1 VSDMNFMEM
10 VERMPVVVL
19 AVVLILIAVRK
30 LGDIKLPKWG
40 VMCGGALVV
49 ILTGHISVS
58 DAIKAI
64 DWDVIV
70 FLFGMFVVGAALEES
85 GYLSH
90 IFSVLFNRVKTKEH
104 VLLLILFGFGIVSF
118 ILMNDTGAVIG
129 VPLALE
135 MSRVYGIPPKVLLLA
150 LCFAVTIGSVASPV
164 GNPQNLIIAL
174 NGKIAN
180 PFIEFAKYLLLPT
193 IVNIFV
199 AFFVIKFFY
208 GDYLRGEVEGKWQV
222 SIKDERLVRIART
235 SLWVILLL
243 ILLKVGFVVV
253 GVDYEFRLTYIA
265 VGGMLPILLLSK
277 KRVEIIKKVDWSTLL
292 FFIGMFIL
300 MDSVW
305 RTGFFQGIIKMWGG
319 ELTSL
324 PVIFGVS
331 ILISQFISN
340 VPFVALCLPI
350 MMHMGADSKDMVALA
365 AASTIAGNL
374 TIMGAASNII
384 IIQNAEVRKGKV
396 IKFMEFARIGI
407 PLTII
412 NTLIYIV
419 FLYIIP

>member
-1 VSDMNFMEM
+1 
-10 VERMPVVVL
+10 
-19 AVVLILIAVRK
+19 
-30 LGDIKLPKWG
+30 
-40 VMCGGALVV
+40 
-49 ILTGHISVS
+49 
-58 DAIKAI
+58 
-64 DWDVIV
+64 
-70 FLFGMFVVGAALEES
+70 VGAALEES

-90 IFSVLFNRVKTKEH
+90 IFSVFFGRARTKEH
-104 VLLLILFGFGIVSF
+104 VILLVLFGFGLVSF

-129 VPLALE
+129 VPVVLE
-135 MSRVYGIPPKVLLLA
+135 VSRVYGIPPKVLLLA

-193 IVNIFV
+193 IVNMFV
-199 AFFVIKFFY
+199 AFFVIKLFY
-208 GDYLRGEVEGKWQV
+208 RDYLRGEVEGKWQV
-222 SIKDERLVRIART
+222 SIKDERLGRIARA
-235 SLWVILLL
+235 SLWVIVLL

-265 VGGMLPILLLSK
+265 VGGMLPILLFSK
-277 KRVEIIKKVDWSTLL
+277 KRIEIIKKVDWNTLL
-292 FFIGMFIL
+292 FFMGMFVL

-305 RTGFFQGIIKMWGG
+305 RTGFFQGIMGMWGG

-350 MMHMGADSKDMVALA
+350 MMHMGADSKALVALA
-365 AASTIAGNL
+365 AGSTIAGNL

-412 NTLIYIV
+412 NTLIYLV
-419 FLYIIP
+419 FLFIIP